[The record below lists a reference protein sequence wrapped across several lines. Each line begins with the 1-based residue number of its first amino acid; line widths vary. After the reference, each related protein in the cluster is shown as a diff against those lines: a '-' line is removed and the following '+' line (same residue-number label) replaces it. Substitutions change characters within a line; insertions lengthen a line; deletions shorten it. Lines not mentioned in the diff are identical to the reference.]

1 MSTERG
7 SCAIIAGAG
16 SFPFHVA
23 AEARRQGL
31 QVVAIGLQG
40 WADPSLASQADAYE
54 EVAVG
59 QLGRLIERLA
69 SHRVSQAIMA
79 GKVTK
84 EVLFDPRISF
94 DAEALS
100 ILSGAKGFSVNALL
114 GAIGERLAKQGIR
127 LIDSST
133 FLRANLCPAGTVS
146 RRAPTSEEQ
155 ADIWVGMKAARCVAE
170 LDIGQAVVVKRQVI
184 VAVEALEGTDAAIQR
199 AFQLAG
205 GELTVVKMASPAQ
218 DMRFDLPILGLT
230 TIAVAAACGVG
241 CVAVEAGK
249 TLLLDKETLLER
261 ANDQRISLVGIE

>member
-7 SCAIIAGAG
+7 SCAIIAGGG

-40 WADPSLASQADAYE
+40 WADPALASQADAYE

-127 LIDSST
+127 LMDSST

-146 RRAPTSEEQ
+146 QRAPTSEEQ

-230 TIAVAAACGVG
+230 TMAVAAACGVG

-261 ANDQRISLVGIE
+261 ANDQRLSLVGIE